1 MLRKPSVA
9 GYFYPSDSTE
19 LFEDVRNYTKS
30 TMTEKSAIGIVSPH
44 AGYMYSGQ
52 VAGKIFST
60 VKVPETVIVI
70 GPNHTGMGSD
80 AAIVCSGKW
89 LIPGAEIEINSEIAT
104 ALLKNFNDLEED
116 TIAHSR
122 EHSLEVQLPFLYY
135 KNKNFK
141 LVPVCISYHNFNFCN
156 ELGKSIGEIIKKSGK
171 DVLIVA
177 SSDMTHYEPHEL
189 AKAKDKLAINEI
201 LNLSPRELYNVVAEQ
216 KITMCGVIPAV
227 TMLCAAKCLGAK
239 KGELIHYQ
247 TSGDTSGDYSQV
259 VGYAGIAVY

>member
-1 MLRKPSVA
+1 MLRRPAVA
-9 GYFYPSDSTE
+9 GYFYPSDSEE

-30 TMTEKSAIGIVSPH
+30 SITEKKAIGIVSPH
-44 AGYMYSGQ
+44 AGYMYSGP
-52 VAGKIFST
+52 VAGKTFSA
-60 VKVPETVIVI
+60 VSVPETVILI

-80 AAIVCSGKW
+80 AAIICSGKW
-89 LIPGAEIEINSEIAT
+89 LIPGAEIEINSEIAN

-141 LVPVCISYHNFNFCN
+141 LVPVCLSYHNFNFCN
-156 ELGKSIGEIIKKSGK
+156 ELGESIGETIKKSGE
-171 DVLIVA
+171 DILIVA
-177 SSDMTHYEPHEL
+177 SSDMTHYEPHEI
-189 AKAKDKLAINEI
+189 AKEKDKLAINEI
-201 LNLSPRELYNVVAEQ
+201 LNLSPRELYNVVTEQ
-216 KITMCGVIPAV
+216 RITMCGVIPVV
-227 TMLCAAKCLGAK
+227 TMLCAARYLGAK

-259 VGYAGIAVY
+259 VGYAGIAIY